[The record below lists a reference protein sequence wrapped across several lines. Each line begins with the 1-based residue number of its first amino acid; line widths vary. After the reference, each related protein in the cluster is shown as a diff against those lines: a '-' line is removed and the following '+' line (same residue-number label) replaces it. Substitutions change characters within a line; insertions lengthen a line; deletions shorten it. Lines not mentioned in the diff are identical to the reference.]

1 MKKRE
6 TDGSVLKEPNVKY
19 QTSQTTLSEYL
30 RKKRSFIYRTLG
42 DRLFSYFIFALGFI
56 VILTTIVMA
65 IVLYKDGAEAIKR
78 YGFFGFLFGRVWD
91 PAMKIEFGA
100 FPFIVGTLITSIGSL
115 AISFVPALAVAIF
128 TAEYSPRWLAHII
141 DNLTNLIAA
150 IPSVIIGLW
159 GIFVF
164 APWMRDTFYM
174 NIYMWILDNNP
185 SFAPIFGNPIGYG
198 IATATIILAI
208 MIVPYTTV
216 LTVDAFKK
224 VPKEQREAAYALG
237 ATKWE
242 VVKMAVIPYAR
253 GGILAGVM
261 LSFGRAIGETMAV
274 AMLIG
279 NKNNLPFSIIGP
291 ASTMPSVIV
300 NEFREA
306 VENIHLS
313 SLIAVGFYLFIIS
326 LVVNLIAAY
335 IQRKFSLTGA
345 RTV

>member
-1 MKKRE
+1 MTQKDLVDNPTTE
-6 TDGSVLKEPNVKY
+6 ILKQQRP
-19 QTSQTTLSEYL
+19 L
-30 RKKRSFIYRTLG
+30 IYRWLG
-42 DRLFSYFIFALGFI
+42 DRIFSLSIFTLGITIILCTVLMAL
-56 VILTTIVMA
+56 
-65 IVLYKDGAEAIKR
+65 VLYGDGAAAIKEF
-78 YGFFGFLFGRVWD
+78 GFFGFLMGRVWD
-91 PAMKIEFGA
+91 PAIKMQFGA
-100 FPFIVGTLITSIGSL
+100 YPFILGTLITSIVALG
-115 AISFVPALAVAIF
+115 ISFIPALAVAIF
-128 TAEYSPRWLAHII
+128 TAEYSPSWLSHII
-141 DNLTNLIAA
+141 DNLINLIAA
-150 IPSVIIGLW
+150 VPSVIVGIW

-174 NIYMWILDNNP
+174 NIYLWALDHFP
-185 SFAPIFGNPIGYG
+185 ALIPFLGNPIGYG
-198 IATATIILAI
+198 LTTSIIILAL
-208 MIVPYTTV
+208 MIVPYTTA
-216 LTVDAFKK
+216 LAVDAFNK

-242 VVKMAVIPYAR
+242 VIRMAVIPYAR

-279 NKNNLPFSIIGP
+279 NKNTLPFTIMGP

-306 VENIHLS
+306 VENLHLS

-326 LVVNLIAAY
+326 LIVNLIAAY
-335 IQRKFSLTGA
+335 IQRRFSITGA

>member
-1 MKKRE
+1 MDIIKDGKSSTSELLKKQR
-6 TDGSVLKEPNVKY
+6 P
-19 QTSQTTLSEYL
+19 
-30 RKKRSFIYRTLG
+30 FIYRTLG
-42 DRLFSYFIFALGFI
+42 DRFFSYTIFGLGI
-56 VILTTIVMA
+56 TVILCTVLMA
-65 IVLYKDGAEAIKR
+65 LVLYGDGAEAIKKF
-78 YGFFGFLFGRVWD
+78 GFFGFLTSRVWD
-91 PAMKIEFGA
+91 PGLSMEFGA
-100 FPFIVGTLITSIGSL
+100 YPFILGTLITSVVAL
-115 AISFVPALAVAIF
+115 AISFIPAIAVAIF
-128 TAEYSPRWLAHII
+128 TAEYSPRWLAHIT
-141 DNLTNLIAA
+141 DNLINLIAA
-150 IPSVIIGLW
+150 VPSVIIGIW

-174 NIYMWILDNNP
+174 KLYMFSLDHFP
-185 SFAPIFGNPIGYG
+185 SLLPFIGNPIGYG
-198 IATATIILAI
+198 MATATLILAI
-208 MIVPYTTV
+208 MIIPYTTV
-216 LTVDAFKK
+216 LTVDAFNK

-242 VVKMAVIPYAR
+242 VIKMAVIPYAR

-279 NKNNLPFSIIGP
+279 NKNTLPFTLIGP
-291 ASTMPSVIV
+291 AATMPSVIV

-306 VENIHLS
+306 VENLHLS

>member
-1 MKKRE
+1 MQQVENDEKSLASELLKQKRP
-6 TDGSVLKEPNVKY
+6 L
-19 QTSQTTLSEYL
+19 
-30 RKKRSFIYRTLG
+30 IYRWLG
-42 DRLFSYFIFALGFI
+42 DRIYSLLIFTIGI
-56 VILTTIVMA
+56 TVILCTVLMA
-65 IVLYKDGAEAIKR
+65 VVLYTDGASAIKEF
-78 YGFFGFLFGRVWD
+78 GFFGFLTGRVWD
-91 PAMKIEFGA
+91 PAINLEFGA
-100 FPFIVGTLITSIGSL
+100 YPFILGTLITSIISL
-115 AISFVPALAVAIF
+115 AIAFLPALAVAIF
-128 TAEYSPRWLAHII
+128 TAEYSPRWLSYII
-141 DNLTNLIAA
+141 DNLINLIAA

-164 APWMRDTFYM
+164 APWMRDNFYM
-174 NIYMWILDNNP
+174 NIYLWSLDHFP
-185 SFAPIFGNPIGYG
+185 QLLPFIGNPIGYG
-198 IATATIILAI
+198 MTTAIIILAI
-208 MIVPYTTV
+208 MIIPYTTA
-216 LTVDAFKK
+216 LAVDAFNK

-242 VVKMAVIPYAR
+242 VIRMAVIPYAR

-279 NKNNLPFSIIGP
+279 NKNTLPFSVLGP
-291 ASTMPSVIV
+291 ASTMPSLIV

-313 SLIAVGFYLFIIS
+313 SIIAVGFYLFIVS
-326 LVVNLIAAY
+326 LIVNLIAAY

>member
-1 MKKRE
+1 MQKNSTNITTTTELLKKRR
-6 TDGSVLKEPNVKY
+6 P
-19 QTSQTTLSEYL
+19 
-30 RKKRSFIYRTLG
+30 FIYRSFG
-42 DRLFSYFIFALGFI
+42 DRIFSYSIFFLGI
-56 VILTTIVMA
+56 TVILCTVLMA
-65 IVLYKDGAEAIKR
+65 IVLYGDGAEAIRKF
-78 YGFFGFLFGRVWD
+78 GFFGFLIGRVWD
-91 PAMKIEFGA
+91 PAIRMEFGA
-100 FPFIVGTLITSIGSL
+100 YPFILGTLITSIVSL
-115 AISFVPALAVAIF
+115 VISFVPAISVAIF
-128 TAEYSPRWLAHII
+128 TAEYSPRWLANII
-141 DNLTNLIAA
+141 ENLINLIAA
-150 IPSVIIGLW
+150 VPSVIIGLW

-174 NIYMWILDNNP
+174 HIYMFSLDNFP
-185 SFAPIFGNPIGYG
+185 YLLPYIGNPIGYG
-198 IATATIILAI
+198 LATATLILAI
-208 MIVPYTTV
+208 MIIPYTTA
-216 LTVDAFKK
+216 LTVDAFRK

-242 VVKMAVIPYAR
+242 VIKMAVIPYAR

-279 NKNNLPFSIIGP
+279 NKNTLPFSVIGP

-306 VENIHLS
+306 VENLHLS

-326 LVVNLIAAY
+326 LIVNLIAAY

>member
-1 MKKRE
+1 MQHDNNKEITSLLKKQRP
-6 TDGSVLKEPNVKY
+6 L
-19 QTSQTTLSEYL
+19 
-30 RKKRSFIYRTLG
+30 IYRWLG
-42 DRLFSYFIFALGFI
+42 DRIFSLFIFALGI
-56 VILTTIVMA
+56 TVILCTVLMA
-65 IVLYKDGAEAIKR
+65 IVLYSDGAPAINKF
-78 YGFFGFLFGRVWD
+78 GFFGFLINKVWD
-91 PAMKIEFGA
+91 PAIKIEFGA
-100 FPFIVGTLITSIGSL
+100 FPFIVGTLITSVASL
-115 AISFVPALAVAIF
+115 AISFVPAIAVAIF
-128 TAEYSPRWLAHII
+128 TAEYSPRWLAHIT
-141 DNLTNLIAA
+141 DNLINLIAA
-150 IPSVIIGLW
+150 VPSVIIGLW

-164 APWMRDTFYM
+164 APWMRDTFYT
-174 NIYMWILDNNP
+174 NIYMWSMDNFPSLLPIL
-185 SFAPIFGNPIGYG
+185 GNPIGYG
-198 IATATIILAI
+198 MATATLILAI
-208 MIVPYTTV
+208 MIIPYTTA
-216 LTVDAFKK
+216 LTVDAFHK

-279 NKNNLPFSIIGP
+279 NKNTLPFTILGP

-306 VENIHLS
+306 VENLHLS

-326 LVVNLIAAY
+326 LVVNLVAAY
-335 IQRKFSLTGA
+335 IQRRFSITGA

>member
-1 MKKRE
+1 VQHDNNKEITSLLKKQRP
-6 TDGSVLKEPNVKY
+6 L
-19 QTSQTTLSEYL
+19 
-30 RKKRSFIYRTLG
+30 IYRWLG
-42 DRLFSYFIFALGFI
+42 DRIFSLFIFALGI
-56 VILTTIVMA
+56 TVILCTVLMA
-65 IVLYKDGAEAIKR
+65 IVLYSDGAPAINKF
-78 YGFFGFLFGRVWD
+78 GFFGFLINKVWD
-91 PAMKIEFGA
+91 PAIKIEFGA
-100 FPFIVGTLITSIGSL
+100 FPFIVGTLITSVASL
-115 AISFVPALAVAIF
+115 AISFVPAIAVAIF
-128 TAEYSPRWLAHII
+128 TAEYSPRWLAHIT
-141 DNLTNLIAA
+141 DNLINLIAA
-150 IPSVIIGLW
+150 VPSVIIGLW

-164 APWMRDTFYM
+164 APWMRDTFYT
-174 NIYMWILDNNP
+174 NIYMWSMDNFPSLLPIL
-185 SFAPIFGNPIGYG
+185 GNPIGYG
-198 IATATIILAI
+198 MATATLILAI
-208 MIVPYTTV
+208 MIIPYTTA
-216 LTVDAFKK
+216 LTVDAFHK

-279 NKNNLPFSIIGP
+279 NKNTLPFTILGP

-306 VENIHLS
+306 VENLHLS

-326 LVVNLIAAY
+326 LVVNLVAAY
-335 IQRKFSLTGA
+335 IQRRFSITGA